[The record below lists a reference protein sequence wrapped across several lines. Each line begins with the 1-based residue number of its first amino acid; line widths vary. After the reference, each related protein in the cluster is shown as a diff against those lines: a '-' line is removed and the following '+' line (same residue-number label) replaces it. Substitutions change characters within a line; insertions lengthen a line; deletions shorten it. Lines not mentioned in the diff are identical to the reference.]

1 MLFVGMA
8 GPAAAQGGSAGGTS
22 HGSCVAM
29 VSEQTA
35 SNVAAA
41 AGEFT
46 GQTAS
51 VMGVSPSN
59 ALLQSGG
66 TFCDIPYLSG
76 LVSTGVTLF
85 TVIALVMGFFTWI
98 MVSAAESLPIPSD
111 MKTSLKQQRNSSIA
125 AVFRALFI
133 PAILLTLLEATDIA
147 IPDCVSVL
155 PF

>member
-1 MLFVGMA
+1 
-8 GPAAAQGGSAGGTS
+8 
-22 HGSCVAM
+22 
-29 VSEQTA
+29 
-35 SNVAAA
+35 
-41 AGEFT
+41 
-46 GQTAS
+46 
-51 VMGVSPSN
+51 
-59 ALLQSGG
+59 
-66 TFCDIPYLSG
+66 
-76 LVSTGVTLF
+76 
-85 TVIALVMGFFTWI
+85 